1 MTKFRTLSLSN
12 SGQIRAFPPFPYE
25 NRYNQ
30 LNFTFMKF
38 RILLVEDE
46 QSLCETIKLNLE
58 LEGYVVQTAR
68 DGKTALRVFK
78 GERFNLVI
86 LDVMLPEMDGFTVCE
101 AIRLENPSVPVL
113 FLTAKN
119 SSSDRVMGLKIG
131 GDDYLTKP
139 FNLEELLLRV
149 HNLLRRSVKSE
160 DGPGVA
166 EFKIGDMEINFSQL
180 EIRSNDNII
189 TRLTRK
195 ETMLLKLL
203 IERRNEVV
211 SREHILETVWGYD
224 IYPSTRTIDNFIVS
238 FRKYFEKD
246 PSNPQYF
253 QSVRGIGYRFV
264 DLGK

>member
-1 MTKFRTLSLSN
+1 
-12 SGQIRAFPPFPYE
+12 
-25 NRYNQ
+25 
-30 LNFTFMKF
+30 MKQ

-58 LEGYVVQTAR
+58 LEGYVVQTAK
-68 DGKTALRVFK
+68 DGKTALKVFK

-101 AIRLENPSVPVL
+101 AIRLENPEIPVL

-131 GDDYLTKP
+131 ADDYLTKP
-139 FNLEELLLRV
+139 FNLEELLLRIQ
-149 HNLLRRSVKSE
+149 NLLRRSSRNSDSPPLNE
-160 DGPGVA
+160 YR
-166 EFKIGDMEINFSQL
+166 IGDNDINFSNL
-180 EIRSNDNII
+180 EIRKGDQII
-189 TRLTRK
+189 RLTRK
-195 ETMLLKLL
+195 EAMLLKLL

-224 IYPSTRTIDNFIVS
+224 IYPSTRTIDNFIVT

-264 DLGK
+264 DAA